1 MNTAYFLVG
10 GNIGN
15 RENNISLAIN
25 LINQNIGKIFR
36 KSSMYQTAP
45 WGNKEQP
52 DFLNQVLQ
60 IKTKLNAGQC
70 MEQILIIENKIGR
83 VRTIKNAPRAIDI
96 DILFYN
102 NEVINSPNLTVPHP
116 QIKKRTFV
124 LVPMNELSPNF
135 IHPVLYKSINYLLS
149 TCTDPLEVRL
159 LNDH

>member
-25 LINQNIGKIFR
+25 LINQNIGKIVR

-102 NEVINSPNLTVPHP
+102 DEVINSPNLTVPHP
-116 QIKKRTFV
+116 QIEKRRFV
-124 LVPMNELSPNF
+124 LIPMNELSPNF
-135 IHPVLYKSINYLLS
+135 MHPVLHKSINYLLS